1 MGKPIQKKW
10 FGLATLPGAQIV
22 VNGVKFA
29 DGTTATSAYIV
40 KQTGSSAYV
49 VQDTAQTHAPEIVFM
64 VNANATSAL
73 MPGQCFI
80 TATPYGG
87 SPLPCAK
94 IAQYRLSVYDVPNTV
109 PRETGAPAVSS
120 ETAYRWSA
128 SAASGPGQASLISG
142 GGIVGTILTLV
153 RDLAGAGYFSAPTIT
168 FTGGGTGAT
177 AHATLSGG
185 TVATLVLD
193 TPGSGYATGGVTI
206 SAPPAS
212 VTATAT
218 GTQTGGVVDSAVTV
232 VLGGGYYVSAP
243 AVTISGGGTGA
254 TAHAVVTNGAVT
266 SIVVDSGGTGYTT
279 PVTFSIAAP
288 PAAVTATGHATVS
301 A

>member
-10 FGLATLPGAQIV
+10 FGLPTLPGAQIV

-29 DGTTATSAYIV
+29 DGTTATNAYIV
-40 KQTGSSAYV
+40 KQTGSAAYV

-73 MPGQCFI
+73 MPGQCYI
-80 TATPYGG
+80 MATPFGG
-87 SPLPCAK
+87 TALPCAK
-94 IAQYRLSVYDVPNTV
+94 IAQYRLSVYDVANTV

-128 SAASGPGQASLISG
+128 DAASAAGQASLITG
-142 GGIVGTILTLV
+142 GGVVGTILTLV
-153 RDLAGAGYFSAPTIT
+153 RDLAGAGYFTAPTIT

-193 TPGSGYATGGVTI
+193 TPGSGYTTGGVTI

-218 GTQTGGVVDSAVTV
+218 GAQTAGVVDAATV

-243 AVTISGGGTGA
+243 AVTVGGDGTGA
-254 TAHAVVTNGAVT
+254 LAHAVLTNGAVS
-266 SIVVDSGGTGYTT
+266 SIVIDNGGSGYTT
-279 PVTFSIAAP
+279 VTVTLAAP

-301 A
+301 V